1 MSKKR
6 KNYSGKEKVKVVRLH
21 LVEKMPV
28 SDICDKYDIQPTVY
42 YRWQKQ
48 FFERGEE
55 AFKPLKG
62 KALKKEAS
70 RIGKLEEKLL
80 TKNEVIAE
88 LMEEHVNLKKTLG
101 TS

>member
-1 MSKKR
+1 MAKKR
-6 KNYSGKEKVKVVRLH
+6 NNYSGKEKVKIIRLH
-21 LVEKMPV
+21 LLEKMPV

-55 AFKPLKG
+55 AFKPKNG
-62 KALKKEAS
+62 KAKEETKLKKLED
-70 RIGKLEEKLL
+70 KLR

-101 TS
+101 AS